1 MPCYHPLK
9 GYRSKT
15 VNPTGKRS
23 IVFNAREGYY
33 DLPID
38 LPCSRCDGCKL
49 ERSRQWAVRLM
60 HENSLHEQSAFLTLT
75 YSPEKLPSDG
85 SLQVEHFQQFMK
97 RLRERVKNEP
107 LLKSNHTNNIRF
119 FHCGEY
125 GDKYYRPH
133 YHACVFNLAFADQTF
148 HKMVNGN
155 KLYTSKILEEIWSH
169 GFATIGQVTFE
180 SAAYVARYIL
190 KKMHGANA
198 EILYEG
204 RKPEYVTMSRRPGI
218 GKPWLEKYKSDVKR
232 DDKVIMNGVP
242 MKPPKFYGSQ
252 FEIED
257 PKRWAQIKAERK
269 QAALENAENNT
280 WERRKAQAFT
290 TKQNLTRL
298 TRSMEN
304 DEVLRSLRLKSRRL

>member
-49 ERSRQWAVRLM
+49 ERSRQWAVRLVHESQM
-60 HENSLHEQSAFLTLT
+60 HENNVFLTLT
-75 YSPEKLPSDG
+75 YNPEKLPEDG
-85 SLQVEHFQQFMK
+85 SLDVSHYQNFMK
-97 RLRERVKNEP
+97 RLRKKRETHGTLFE
-107 LLKSNHTNNIRF
+107 TNTDTNIRF

-125 GDKYYRPH
+125 GDQHKRPH
-133 YHACVFNLAFADQTF
+133 YHACIFNLDFRDKLPWKKVGENQ
-148 HKMVNGN
+148 
-155 KLYTSKILEEIWSH
+155 LYTSKTLEDLWPD
-169 GFATIGQVTFE
+169 GFSTIGAVTFE
-180 SAAYVARYIL
+180 SAAYVARYIM
-190 KKMHGANA
+190 KKMHGASA

-218 GKPWLEKYKSDVKR
+218 GKNWLEKYKKVVKR
-232 DDKVIMNGVP
+232 DDTVILRGVE

-252 FEIED
+252 FERED
-257 PKRWAQIKAERK
+257 PERWAQIKAERQNLGK
-269 QAALENAENNT
+269 KNAPLNT
-280 WERRKAQAFT
+280 WEQRKAKAFV
-290 TKQNLTRL
+290 TKQNL
-298 TRSMEN
+298 E
-304 DEVLRSLRLKSRRL
+304 RLKRSIE